1 MAYNIKA
8 KDVRE
13 ILNKHDSFWEKKQQE
28 LFQFKMCYETN
39 FWDKDQL
46 EPMQMTVQTSDG
58 YAYIESYIASLFSRN
73 PGIIVKS
80 GLRGIG
86 SAEKAQA
93 LANDFLISH
102 RGTIEDASRLALIYP
117 MSFIKLIPVDN
128 PDIYKR
134 VDMMALSPWDVILD
148 RDVSRIQDMRFIGH
162 RYYLPQN
169 EVIAKYGN
177 KQYSF
182 TEKKSYFDSYMGG
195 ISEDETYGGTESM
208 FAFLEIVEF
217 YDLVA
222 DRLYVYSPGYARG
235 ERFLLDEEI
244 PFRDN
249 DGKPVYPIIPFY
261 FNRKPDVPLEGY
273 SAMKRVYDQLFEINT
288 IRTFQANAVRKASRQ
303 YIVKRGMLDEESM
316 AQVTS
321 GIDGLFVEVDADDIN
336 NVIRNVPQIQT
347 PPEIQFYYDQV
358 QKDKDKGSILAPFT
372 RGESTRSSAT
382 EIAALAAYT
391 SSEVGRLAR
400 ERDATIEQIAKVYI
414 DIMCMYLME
423 DDIRD
428 VIVINNRDEVVKAGD
443 LKGNWVIFAQDQ
455 ASTPISESVRKREF
469 LQAIPLLQGLGVP
482 PSTLL
487 SEVVRSLGLPESFIE
502 EAQKA
507 QQEAQQQN
515 ISAAKGRSAGEAIQ
529 PDAVELQQASQ
540 PAGPNNLQAILNT
553 GEG

>member
-169 EVIAKYGN
+169 EVIAKR
-177 KQYSF
+177 
-182 TEKKSYFDSYMGG
+182 GG
-195 ISEDETYGGTESM
+195 S
-208 FAFLEIVEF
+208 
-217 YDLVA
+217 
-222 DRLYVYSPGYARG
+222 
-235 ERFLLDEEI
+235 
-244 PFRDN
+244 
-249 DGKPVYPIIPFY
+249 
-261 FNRKPDVPLEGY
+261 
-273 SAMKRVYDQLFEINT
+273 
-288 IRTFQANAVRKASRQ
+288 
-303 YIVKRGMLDEESM
+303 
-316 AQVTS
+316 
-321 GIDGLFVEVDADDIN
+321 
-336 NVIRNVPQIQT
+336 
-347 PPEIQFYYDQV
+347 
-358 QKDKDKGSILAPFT
+358 
-372 RGESTRSSAT
+372 
-382 EIAALAAYT
+382 
-391 SSEVGRLAR
+391 
-400 ERDATIEQIAKVYI
+400 
-414 DIMCMYLME
+414 
-423 DDIRD
+423 
-428 VIVINNRDEVVKAGD
+428 
-443 LKGNWVIFAQDQ
+443 
-455 ASTPISESVRKREF
+455 
-469 LQAIPLLQGLGVP
+469 
-482 PSTLL
+482 
-487 SEVVRSLGLPESFIE
+487 
-502 EAQKA
+502 
-507 QQEAQQQN
+507 
-515 ISAAKGRSAGEAIQ
+515 
-529 PDAVELQQASQ
+529 
-540 PAGPNNLQAILNT
+540 
-553 GEG
+553 

>member
-507 QQEAQQQN
+507 QQEAQAQN

>member
-117 MSFIKLIPVDN
+117 MAFIKLIPVDN

-423 DDIRD
+423 DDVRD

-469 LQAIPLLQGLGVP
+469 LQSIPLLQSLGVP
-482 PSTLL
+482 ANTLL

-502 EAQKA
+502 EAQKEQQA
-507 QQEAQQQN
+507 QV
-515 ISAAKGRSAGEAIQ
+515 SAAKGRSAGEAIQ

>member
-507 QQEAQQQN
+507 QQEAQQAN